1 MTPCVMYTRV
11 SSEEQ
16 AKVGY
21 SIPFQRA
28 RLEQHALDRGL
39 EIVERFEDVHSA
51 KQTGRPSFERLLRY
65 VESHPAVRTVLVH
78 RMDRLIRNH
87 YEYGLL
93 VEQLGLRVVS
103 VVEPA
108 EDSAAGRLQHGV
120 SVVMAKY
127 HSDNLS
133 QEVRKGLLAKFEAGG
148 CVTKAP
154 VGYRNVT
161 RTRTEKA
168 KVVLDGKT
176 APAVR
181 QLFEAYATGE
191 RSLGSL
197 AEEFADLGLVTRRG
211 HRFTDERVKRVLS
224 HPFYAGQ
231 VRYRG
236 ALRDGTHPPIVSRD
250 LFERVQAVLR
260 RRSEVRGAKG
270 SRFFLLRGLLWCGRC
285 GTRLTAEDHPKGS
298 YYRCLPGPDG
308 RRGPCPYVP
317 VRPLDARVV
326 ALLELVELA
335 PAQKADALA
344 RLQAEDRARTQARAT
359 EEPKLVARRRKLET
373 NLARLTDALADGTLP
388 KQDYR
393 ARRAGID
400 GELREVD
407 ERTAF
412 LNEDFTALLASQ
424 EVAIEA
430 AASLS
435 SFYASAATDEER
447 KAHLRRLFR
456 RIEVTDKEI
465 TGIEYNP
472 PFDLLLTDPVKAG
485 SRMS

>member
-28 RLEQHALDRGL
+28 RLEAHALDRGL
-39 EIVERFEDVHSA
+39 EVVERFEDVHSA

-65 VESHPAVRTVLVH
+65 VEAHPLVRTVLVH
-78 RMDRLIRNH
+78 RVDRLIRNH

-93 VEQLGLRVVS
+93 VEQLGLRVLS

-133 QEVRKGLLAKFEAGG
+133 QEVVKGLRAKFEAGG

-154 VGYRNVT
+154 VGYKNVT

-168 KVVLDGKT
+168 KVIVDGKT

-181 QLFEAYATGE
+181 QLFETYATGQH
-191 RSLGSL
+191 SLGSL
-197 AEEFADLGLVTRRG
+197 AEEFSDLGLTTKDG
-211 HRFTDERVKRVLS
+211 HRFTDERVKRVLQ
-224 HPFYAGQ
+224 HPFYAGL

-236 ALRDGTHPPIVSRD
+236 DVHEGTHPPLVSRE
-250 LFERVQAVLR
+250 LFERVQSVIR
-260 RRSEVRGAKG
+260 GRSDVHGAKG
-270 SRFFLLRGLLWCGRC
+270 SKFFLLRGLLWCGTC
-285 GTRLTAEDHPKGS
+285 GTKLTAEDHPKGS

-308 RRGPCPYVP
+308 RRGSCPYVR
-317 VRPLDARVV
+317 VRALDGQVV
-326 ALLELVELA
+326 ALLKLIELT
-335 PAQKADALA
+335 PALKAEALV
-344 RLQAEDRARTQARAT
+344 RLQAEDAARAKARVT
-359 EEPKLVARRRKLET
+359 DEPKLLERKRKLEDK
-373 NLARLTDALADGTLP
+373 LARLTDALADGTLP
-388 KQDYR
+388 KEEYR
-393 ARRAGID
+393 ARRLAID
-400 GELREVD
+400 DDLREVD

-412 LNEDFTALLASQ
+412 LNEDFTALLGNH
-424 EVAIEA
+424 EVAIET
-430 AASLS
+430 AASLTA
-435 SFYASAATDEER
+435 FYGSAATEEER
-447 KAHLRRLFR
+447 KTHLRRVFQ
-456 RIEVTDKEI
+456 RIEVTNKEI

-472 PFDLLLTDPVKAG
+472 PFDLLLTNPVKAG